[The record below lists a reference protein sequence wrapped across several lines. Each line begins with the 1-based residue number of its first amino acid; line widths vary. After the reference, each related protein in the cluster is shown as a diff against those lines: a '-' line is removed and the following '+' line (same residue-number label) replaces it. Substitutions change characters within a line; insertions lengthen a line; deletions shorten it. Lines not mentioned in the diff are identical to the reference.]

1 MFRQHEKARQRR
13 GGTKG
18 EREMEMEVED
28 QAGVLGCSE
37 PSEVTAYEPEAL
49 VRKCVW
55 VGWMWF
61 YHHGRKDLIIHK

>member
-37 PSEVTAYEPEAL
+37 L
-49 VRKCVW
+49 Q
-55 VGWMWF
+55 
-61 YHHGRKDLIIHK
+61 

>member
-1 MFRQHEKARQRR
+1 MRKHDRGEEEQRER
-13 GGTKG
+13 GRWRWRLKIKQ
-18 EREMEMEVED
+18 VSW
-28 QAGVLGCSE
+28 AAVSCSE